1 MHLNGHHPPSVTNV
15 YILQGSEGSV
25 AVITFSSGDEDI
37 VVDGDVKTDDGKV
50 YAIDS
55 CTEASE
61 DRDDR

>member
-1 MHLNGHHPPSVTNV
+1 M
-15 YILQGSEGSV
+15 

-61 DRDDR
+61 DRDDRWLD